1 MANELVGA
9 VCPGLYLCIW
19 FFTSELKSFYQ
30 VYIRKKKRKKKK
42 KKNKV
47 LQNKLV
53 EIYKSP

>member
-1 MANELVGA
+1 MANELVGQ
-9 VCPGLYLCIW
+9 CLGLYLCIW

-30 VYIRKKKRKKKK
+30 VYIWKKK